1 MKLYHYTTLDSLLKI
16 LASKKLR
23 FTSLEYVDDS
33 YEHQVS
39 SNKNYTKMGRYCYV
53 SSWTKKRE
61 DYFQWNLYGDKMNG
75 VMIELN
81 LDDIGNIEENFKKL
95 FVMVEQQHTD
105 GSIGFIPQG
114 LDKLKSQMLQTEK
127 NFILDEVSYDNDKIY
142 PLNVELEESGI
153 DGLPNIDIQG
163 TEKIGKYK
171 RKSWD
176 FQEEIRFRFMTVPWT
191 KKDFDDIENFVNK
204 FAEDNRVI
212 VHHKLNSDLMK
223 RLTNDFELKQLPHI
237 DLSLSDEF
245 FERITIVLG
254 PKLSKDSL
262 NKRIAEESIKALYPD
277 KKYISDSSIKLF

>member
-39 SNKNYTKMGRYCYV
+39 SDENYTKMGRYCYV

-81 LDDIGNIEENFKKL
+81 LDGISNIDKNFTEL
-95 FVMVEQQHTD
+95 FVMLKD
-105 GSIGFIPQG
+105 KNIPQG
-114 LDKLKSQMLQTEK
+114 LDKLKSQMLQTEG
-127 NFILDEVSYDNDKIY
+127 NFILGEVIYDDDKLQ
-142 PLNVELEESGI
+142 PLDIKIEENGM
-153 DGLPNIDIQG
+153 DGLPNTSIQG
-163 TEKIGKYK
+163 TEEIGKYK

-176 FQEEIRFRFMTVPWT
+176 FQEETRFRFMTVPWT
-191 KKDFDDIENFVNK
+191 KKDFDDIKGFVNK
-204 FAEDNRVI
+204 CTEDNRVI
-212 VHHKLNSDLMK
+212 IHHKLNLDLLK
-223 RLTNDFELKQLPHI
+223 RLTNDFELKQLPYI

-245 FERITIVLG
+245 FKRITIFLG
-254 PKLSKDSL
+254 PKLSKNSL
-262 NKRIAEESIKALYPD
+262 NKRIAEESIKALYPIVKD
-277 KKYISDSSIKLF
+277 KKYIYDSNVKLF